1 MAIRIKQI
9 NDFDSVRFVELLNG
23 VFEHSSWV
31 AERAYLLRPFSS
43 RSNLY
48 EAMVNIV
55 RRASPAQRIEL
66 LNRYPELAG
75 KLAASVSLTSTSQR
89 EQANAGLNHCSA
101 DELDRIDELNQA
113 YRSKF
118 AFPFIIAVNGLHR
131 SKIIA
136 AMEQRLKGE
145 VETEIAIALS
155 EVEKIASIRLN
166 ALIDE

>member
-9 NDFDSVRFVELLNG
+9 NDFDSVRFVDLLDG
-23 VFEHSSWV
+23 VFQHSAWV

-43 RSNLY
+43 RGNLY
-48 EAMVNIV
+48 EVMVNIV
-55 RRASPAQRIEL
+55 RRASPAHRIEL
-66 LNRYPELAG
+66 LNRYPELAVKQAANG
-75 KLAASVSLTSTSQR
+75 ALNAASQHD
-89 EQANAGLNHCSA
+89 QANAGLNHCSA
-101 DELDRIDELNQA
+101 AELERIKQLNQA

-118 AFPFIIAVNGLHR
+118 AFPFIIAGNGLHR

-136 AMEQRLKGE
+136 AMEQRLQND

-155 EVEKIASIRLN
+155 EAEKIASIRLN